1 MIANLPS
8 MLWSIVAV
16 CNVSHNPRLRSPY
29 SVIAIGRWSPSKINK
44 SFKAGPEHDEHGDEH
59 GDDDDND
66 DYNKGIVKE
75 GEGRWRVRNI

>member
-1 MIANLPS
+1 MSNRIVVTTVPS

-29 SVIAIGRWSPSKINK
+29 SVIAIGRWSPSKINR
-44 SFKAGPEHDEHGDEH
+44 SFKAGPGHDEH
-59 GDDDDND
+59 GDDDNDDDD

-75 GEGRWRVRNI
+75 GEGDGE